1 MTGTRAAVLI
11 AGIAGI
17 SLVSV
22 AAVVT
27 GHDGMVIT
35 GAMSAITGITG
46 SAVAYYKGRETERRS
61 LERRGGIDGDTKTD
75 SSGKA

>member
-35 GAMSAITGITG
+35 SAMSAITGITG
-46 SAVAYYKGRETERRS
+46 AAVAYYKGKENERRS
-61 LERRGGIDGDTKTD
+61 IERHGGTDGNTKAD
-75 SSGKA
+75 SGS